1 MKNHVPVVALSLS
14 LSLFVV
20 APVVADDDVDKAVQE
35 ATVDLTDKTR
45 RQEILKKDSKAKAA
59 DGFAASVTGGGAHQ
73 EELYAISAEILP
85 EITKMADGDPAKM
98 ATLMQEAQKN
108 PEAFYRKLPA
118 DKRKRIQEL
127 SKKIENSKK
136 RP

>member
-1 MKNHVPVVALSLS
+1 MKILALFAVLSLS
-14 LSLFVV
+14 LLLT
-20 APVVADDDVDKAVQE
+20 PQTRADDDLDKATQE
-35 ATVDLTDKTR
+35 ASVDLTDKSR

-59 DGFAASVTGGGAHQ
+59 DNFAASVTGGGAHQ

-127 SKKIENSKK
+127 SKKIEASKK